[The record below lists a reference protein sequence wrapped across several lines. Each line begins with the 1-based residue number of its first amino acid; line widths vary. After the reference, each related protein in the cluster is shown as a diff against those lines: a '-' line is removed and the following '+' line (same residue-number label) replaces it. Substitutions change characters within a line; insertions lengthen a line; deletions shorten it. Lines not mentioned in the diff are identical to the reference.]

1 MTLSHKA
8 RLFVGHHRAVQ
19 ASQVAGVRS
28 YHRRLFA
35 NWGAALDENTR
46 SQDNSSPSYL
56 LWDEIDA
63 PAAGCTQATFNLHV
77 VTQLGWPGAIV
88 TLVVLATTRDH
99 MFNMWSSHVCI

>member
-1 MTLSHKA
+1 MLSYKVPW
-8 RLFVGHHRAVQ
+8 FVGRHRAVQ

-35 NWGAALDENTR
+35 NWGAALDGSTR
-46 SQDNSSPSYL
+46 SRDDSSPSYL

-63 PAAGCTQATFNLHV
+63 PAAGCAQATFNLHV

-88 TLVVLATTRDH
+88 TLVVLAATRDY
-99 MFNMWSSHVCI
+99 MFNMWSSHLCI